1 MTDYLLD
8 TNHLSP
14 LVTLEH
20 PLRQKILARLQQTD
34 DTFSIAAP
42 ALSEYLYGISLLPRA
57 ERNLREWERLKAD
70 FKYYSIDQQDA
81 EQSAKL
87 RLALRQQG
95 WQLGIID
102 AMIAV
107 IAIRNDLVLLTTDQD
122 FSIIS
127 DLKQENW
134 R

>member
-8 TNHLSP
+8 TNHISP
-14 LVTLEH
+14 LVTPEH
-20 PLRQKILARLQQTD
+20 PLRQKILAQLQQAD

-42 ALSEYLYGISLLPRA
+42 ALSEFLYGISLLPRA
-57 ERNLREWERLKAD
+57 DRNLREWERLKAD
-70 FKYYSIDQQDA
+70 FEYYNIDRQDA

-102 AMIAV
+102 ALIAV
-107 IAIRNDLVLLTTDQD
+107 IALRNDLVLLTTDQD
-122 FSIIS
+122 FRIIS
-127 DLKQENW
+127 GLK
-134 R
+134 